1 MIGRAARPMSTLL
14 GRRLITFLLQLNGA
28 GWGPGEAAC
37 EGWEKGGGEGSPH
50 LGLDGRGQSIL
61 TQSFL
66 QISHPL
72 ISHSISNS
80 VWDCAQNHFILLVV
94 VWSSLRFISDIWS
107 RHVEACT
114 THLVPVCATP
124 FCPFYPRW
132 DCPPCPPWTLPLH
145 LRRHRHLST
154 ITRTHKHIHLNIN

>member
-50 LGLDGRGQSIL
+50 LGLEGRGQSIL

-72 ISHSISNS
+72 ITNFVSCLMWCTIFSSPNSFHPLVGWLVGTIS
-80 VWDCAQNHFILLVV
+80 LVY
-94 VWSSLRFISDIWS
+94 L
-107 RHVEACT
+107 
-114 THLVPVCATP
+114 
-124 FCPFYPRW
+124 
-132 DCPPCPPWTLPLH
+132 
-145 LRRHRHLST
+145 
-154 ITRTHKHIHLNIN
+154 